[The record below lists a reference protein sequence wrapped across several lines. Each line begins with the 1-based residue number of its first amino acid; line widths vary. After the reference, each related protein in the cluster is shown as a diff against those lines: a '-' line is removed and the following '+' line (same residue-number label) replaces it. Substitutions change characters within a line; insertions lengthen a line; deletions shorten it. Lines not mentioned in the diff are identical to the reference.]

1 MPENQLLTAQQ
12 LLAPLVETLVAHR
25 GYQKLYPENT
35 ALSVTEAIKA
45 GALFVEIDTQLSQDR
60 QPLVYH
66 DISLERVS
74 GCPGSVTDLTLQELE
89 QLPAYE
95 PQRLG
100 TQHIE
105 ETISS
110 LETVVEI
117 IRKHPAVTLFVELKE
132 ESIEHFDAATMLA
145 KVCEVLQ
152 PIVQRAVLISFDY
165 DIIEDARQQGWP
177 QVGVVLR
184 NWEDIDSPQVKAIA
198 GEYTFVNEAIIPT
211 DRDLDKLNTK
221 LVAYEVGTVELARK
235 LRAQKVEML
244 ETFDIAGLLANL

>member
-1 MPENQLLTAQQ
+1 MSEHQPLTARQ
-12 LLAPLVETLVAHR
+12 LVATLVAHR

-35 ALSVTEAIKA
+35 ALSVTQAIKA
-45 GALFVEIDTQLSQDR
+45 GALFVEIDIQLSKDH

-74 GCPGSVTDLTLQELE
+74 ACPGSVADLTLRELE

-100 TQHIE
+100 TQFIE

-117 IRKHPAVTLFVELKE
+117 IHQHPAVTLFVELKE
-132 ESIEHFDAATMLA
+132 ESIEHFDAATMLT
-145 KVCEVLQ
+145 KVCEILQ
-152 PIVQRAVLISFDY
+152 PISERAVLISFDY
-165 DIIEDARQQGWP
+165 DIIEDARHQAWP
-177 QVGVVLR
+177 QV
-184 NWEDIDSPQVKAIA
+184 
-198 GEYTFVNEAIIPT
+198 GEYTFVNQEIIPA
-211 DRDLDKLNTK
+211 DRYLDKLSTK

-244 ETFDIAGLLANL
+244 ETFDIAGLLANS

>member
-1 MPENQLLTAQQ
+1 MSEHQPLTARQ
-12 LLAPLVETLVAHR
+12 LVATLVAHR

-35 ALSVTEAIKA
+35 ALSVTQAIKA
-45 GALFVEIDTQLSQDR
+45 GALFVEIDIQLSKDH

-74 GCPGSVTDLTLQELE
+74 ACPGSVADLTLRELE

-100 TQHIE
+100 TQFIE

-117 IRKHPAVTLFVELKE
+117 IHQHPAVTLFVELKE
-132 ESIEHFDAATMLA
+132 ESIEHFDAATMLT
-145 KVCEVLQ
+145 KVCEILQ
-152 PIVQRAVLISFDY
+152 PISERAVLISFDY
-165 DIIEDARQQGWP
+165 DIIEDARHQAWP

-198 GEYTFVNEAIIPT
+198 GEYTFVNQEIIPA
-211 DRDLDKLNTK
+211 DRYLDKLNTK

-244 ETFDIAGLLANL
+244 ETFDIAGLLANS